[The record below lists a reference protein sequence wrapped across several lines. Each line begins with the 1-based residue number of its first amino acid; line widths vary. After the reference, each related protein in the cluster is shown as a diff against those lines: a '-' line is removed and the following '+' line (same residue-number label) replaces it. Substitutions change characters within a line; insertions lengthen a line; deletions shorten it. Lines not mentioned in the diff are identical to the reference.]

1 MKKFFA
7 SQGKPWRFVKD
18 GKDFVKDYFGYPQRV
33 LLDSVGTLT
42 VSRLNDNHNIKST
55 PIVERKLEEWIAPED
70 LFSEI
75 KRDWSDGEEIL
86 VMFDDIAHDME
97 YKMMEKK
104 GKLTM
109 KTNLPFEKKR
119 SDKEF
124 DEYYEDWNNY

>member
-1 MKKFFA
+1 MKRFYA
-7 SQGKPWRFVKD
+7 NQSHPWRFVRE
-18 GKDFVKDYFGYPQRV
+18 GKDIAKDYFGHPQRV
-33 LLDSVGTLT
+33 LLDSVGTLM
-42 VSRLNDNHNIKST
+42 VSRLDDHDIKST

-70 LFSEI
+70 LFNEI
-75 KRDWSDGEEIL
+75 KRDWSGGEEIL
-86 VMFDDIAHDME
+86 VMFDDIAHNVE
-97 YKMMEKK
+97 YKMEEKR